1 MATLLRL
8 AVALFPNHAMVLNN
22 LGYSR
27 IDVGHDDAQTIQWI
41 ERAYELEPRD
51 SNILDTIGWLRYK
64 QGRFED
70 AGSARGAV
78 SLIKEAMARDS
89 QPSAEV
95 LDHLGDAQWRSG
107 DTDAA
112 TDAWLRAEQL
122 LEAPSFRQRV
132 LQNYQLVQIH
142 PTQGWG
148 LLVADP
154 QELYHENFGLLLQ
167 RISVKLR
174 DTGQGKAPQI
184 APTFAE
190 MDEMKTSGESNDG
203 RPQ

>member
-1 MATLLRL
+1 MI
-8 AVALFPNHAMVLNN
+8 LNN

-27 IDVGHDDAQTIQWI
+27 IELGHDDAQTIRWI
-41 ERAYELEPRD
+41 ERANELEPLD
-51 SNILDTIGWLRYK
+51 SNILDTLGWLRYL

-70 AGSARGAV
+70 VGSVRGAV
-78 SLIKEAMARDS
+78 TLIRDAMTRES

-95 LDHLGDAQWRSG
+95 LNHLGDAQWRAG

-112 TDAWLRAEQL
+112 TDAWRRAEQL
-122 LEAPSFRQRV
+122 LEAPEFRRFW
-132 LQNYQLVQIH
+132 LQNYQLAQIH

-148 LLVADP
+148 LIVADP

-167 RISVKLR
+167 RISAKLR
-174 DTGQGKAPQI
+174 DVGQDKEPQI

-190 MDEMKTSGESNDG
+190 MDQMKTSGESNDG
-203 RPQ
+203 RP